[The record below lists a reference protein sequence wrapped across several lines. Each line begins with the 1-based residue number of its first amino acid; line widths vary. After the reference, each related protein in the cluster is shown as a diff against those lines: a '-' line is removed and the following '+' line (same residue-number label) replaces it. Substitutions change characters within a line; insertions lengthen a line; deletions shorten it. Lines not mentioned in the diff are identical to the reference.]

1 MDLLVW
7 QKAFEILPACSLG
20 RLVSCGLLGLVLA
33 ACSTDGPGGGNLPP
47 GATGTGANNPGGGA
61 SGVGAA
67 NNAGGTSGL
76 GSGAASNGTGGALPP
91 DDEPVDFFRDIQ
103 PILGEYCV
111 RCHGGV
117 RELGMPPLNLQSREP
132 AAFTLGQAGKPESSM
147 LYLRVIVDDPALRMP
162 LAQPPLPADKVNK
175 LRRWIFQGAP
185 WPTQW
190 SFAPVA
196 APDPAAVPVSNEAWV
211 KTPVDRFV
219 LNRLDG
225 LKIAPSPEAT
235 KETLIRRV
243 SLDLIGLPPTIAE
256 VDAFVADASPTAYET
271 VVDRLL
277 ASPSFGE
284 RWARHWLDQARYADS
299 NGYQKD
305 VTRPNAW
312 RYRDWV
318 VDSINGDQ
326 PFDEFTVEQIAGD
339 LLPGSTALQKL
350 ATGFSRNTLK
360 NDEGGVDPEED
371 RVLRTLDRT
380 ATIGTAWLGLT
391 IGCTQCH
398 SHPYDPIKHK
408 EFYQLYAFFNNANE
422 TTVSVTGTT
431 GNVNADVLSEGKRTT
446 YLFTRGS
453 FLNQDMS
460 EAINGGTPAILPPL
474 SARGATPDRLDLA
487 NWLVDAQN
495 PLTSRVAV
503 NTIWYHL
510 FGQGLVTTL
519 EDFGS
524 RASYPSHPE
533 LLDWLASS
541 FVSGGF
547 SRKGII
553 RQIVL
558 SSTYRQAS
566 AGRAD
571 VTIDAENVNL
581 YRQNRF
587 RVEAEVIYDSY
598 KAVAGLLSNTV
609 GGPGVYPP
617 LPPQVDI
624 TYDGIEWPT
633 STGANANRR
642 ALYIF
647 HQRSL
652 LYPSLAVFDRPTAA
666 YSVTGRSRSNTPL
679 QALTTMH
686 DAVFVDAT
694 RAFARRAQQE
704 GGATLQEQI
713 AYAFRLALG
722 RAPTAEE
729 AAELAALHADSK
741 TAFDSAASDAT
752 AAVGSYAPAGVAT
765 AVAAAWVN
773 TARAILNLDKFVT
786 RD

>member
-1 MDLLVW
+1 MGASASASGAGGSGSSGD
-7 QKAFEILPACSLG
+7 AGGMSG
-20 RLVSCGLLGLVLA
+20 MA
-33 ACSTDGPGGGNLPP
+33 AGGG
-47 GATGTGANNPGGGA
+47 
-61 SGVGAA
+61 V
-67 NNAGGTSGL
+67 
-76 GSGAASNGTGGALPP
+76 SNGTGGALPP

-117 RELGMPPLNLQSREP
+117 RELGMPPLNLQSRDK
-132 AAFTLGQAGKPESSM
+132 AAFTLGQKGNPNSSI
-147 LYLRVIVDDPALRMP
+147 LFLRTTLDDAALRMP
-162 LAQPPLPADKVNK
+162 LGQPPLLADKVNK

-190 SFAPVA
+190 SFAPIA
-196 APDPAAVPVSNEAWV
+196 APDPAVVTVSNEAWV

-219 LNRLDG
+219 LNRLDA
-225 LKIAPSPEAT
+225 LAIAPSPEAS

-243 SLDLIGLPPTIAE
+243 SLDLTGLPPTIEE
-256 VDAFVADASPTAYET
+256 VDAFLAEASPTAYET
-271 VVDRLL
+271 LVDRLL
-277 ASPSFGE
+277 ASTSFGE

-305 VTRPNAW
+305 LTRPNAW

-318 VDSINGDQ
+318 VDSINKDQ
-326 PFDEFTVEQIAGD
+326 PFSEFTLEQLAGD

-380 ATIGTAWLGLT
+380 ATVGTAWLGLT

-422 TTVSVTGTT
+422 VTASVPSDS
-431 GNVNADVLSEGKRTT
+431 GNVEADVLAEGKRTT

-460 EAINGGTPAILPPL
+460 EALSGGTPEILPPL
-474 SARGATPDRLDLA
+474 NARGATPDRLDLA
-487 NWLVDAQN
+487 NWLVDPKN
-495 PLTSRVAV
+495 PLTHRVAV

-547 SRKGII
+547 SRKAIV

-571 VTIDAENVNL
+571 VTTDPENTSL

-598 KAVAGLLSNTV
+598 KAVSGLLSKTL

-617 LPPQVDI
+617 LPAQADI

-633 STGANANRR
+633 STGAAANRR

-666 YSVTGRSRSNTPL
+666 FSVTGRSRSNTPL

-686 DAVFVDAT
+686 DAVFVDAA
-694 RAFARRAQQE
+694 RAFARRVQEE
-704 GGATLQEQI
+704 GGASVDEQI

-722 RAPTAEE
+722 RKPSAEE
-729 AAELAALHADSK
+729 AGELAALHASSK
-741 TAFDSAASDAT
+741 TAFDSATSDAT
-752 AAVGSYAPAGVAT
+752 AAVGSFAPPGVPT

-773 TARAILNLDKFVT
+773 TARTILNLDKFIT